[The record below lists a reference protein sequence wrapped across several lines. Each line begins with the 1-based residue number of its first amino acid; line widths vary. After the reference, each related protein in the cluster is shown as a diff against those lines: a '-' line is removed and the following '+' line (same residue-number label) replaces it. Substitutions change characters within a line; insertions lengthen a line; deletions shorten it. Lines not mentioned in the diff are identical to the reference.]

1 VTLSGVGPLASIIDL
16 LFTILELL
24 VFARVM
30 LSWLP
35 ISPWHPIARWL
46 RRIVD
51 PILRPFRRV
60 LPSFSGIDFSPL
72 LALAVLYVL
81 QQVVH
86 SLLTVGAVSPRYAVL
101 SVVRQVALGIVIF
114 FCIVLFVRLLFS
126 LFHADPWHPIVVMVR
141 RFSDPLV
148 RPFAGVVPRGAAID
162 GGAAIAFLVFLALF
176 FVGRALFDAAG
187 VF

>member
-1 VTLSGVGPLASIIDL
+1 MTLNAGPLASAFDFVFL
-16 LFTILELL
+16 LLELI

-35 ISPWHPIARWL
+35 ISPWHPAARWI
-46 RRIVD
+46 RRIGD
-51 PILRPFRRV
+51 PILRPFQRV

-86 SLLTVGAVSPRYAVL
+86 SLLVTGSVSPGYALL
-101 SVVRQVALGIVIF
+101 SVLRQVVLGIIIF
-114 FCIVLFVRLLFS
+114 FCIVLLVRLLFS
-126 LFHADPWHPIVVMVR
+126 LFHADPWHPIVLMVR
-141 RFSDPLV
+141 RFTDPLV

-162 GGAAIAFLVFLALF
+162 GGAAIAFLLFLVLY
-176 FVGRALFDAAG
+176 FVGRALFDALA
-187 VF
+187 VY

>member
-1 VTLSGVGPLASIIDL
+1 VTGLASVIDL
-16 LFTILELL
+16 LFTVLELM

-35 ISPWHPIARWL
+35 ISPWNPIARWL
-46 RRIVD
+46 RIIVD

-60 LPSFSGIDFSPL
+60 LPAFSGIDFSPL
-72 LALAVLYVL
+72 LALVVLYVL

-86 SLLTVGAVSPRYAVL
+86 SLLIAGTVSPGAAVL
-101 SVVRQVALGIVIF
+101 SVVRQVALGIVVF

-126 LFHADPWHPIVVMVR
+126 FFHADPWHPIVLTVR
-141 RFSDPLV
+141 RFTDPMV
-148 RPFAGVVPRGAAID
+148 RPFAGLVPRGAAVD

-176 FVGRALFDAAG
+176 FVGRALFDSAG
-187 VF
+187 IY

>member
-1 VTLSGVGPLASIIDL
+1 MSIVSTGPLVSIIDL
-16 LFTILELL
+16 LFTVLELI

-35 ISPWHPIARWL
+35 ISPWHPVARWV
-46 RRIVD
+46 RRIGD
-51 PILRPFRRV
+51 PILRPFQRV

-72 LALAVLYVL
+72 LALAVIYVL

-86 SLLTVGAVSPRYAVL
+86 SLLVNGSVSPGYALL

-126 LFHADPWHPIVVMVR
+126 LFHADPWHPFVLMVR
-141 RFSDPLV
+141 RFTDPLV
-148 RPFAGVVPRGAAID
+148 RPFAAVTPRSATID
-162 GGAAIAFLVFLALF
+162 GGAAIAFLVFLVLY